1 MTKMKLEDRIAL
13 HHQMAEAYRDGYLL
27 GVHSGHAE
35 GVHSGR
41 FYELWQFT
49 DDAVYLS
56 PYFTGDQLI
65 LLRDVFGPGTEMV
78 TTMEA
83 RAYSVKFPEWSPVEF
98 KVWAADNGFTMRVR
112 WEGTLK
118 DGTKMGFYSIG
129 FVETND
135 EGKIT
140 RWETHVNDEE
150 YGRFLDV
157 AIGGHG
163 PFKQGA
169 DYVELL
175 TRVLKESGQWDEIA
189 ATFGYRE

>member
-13 HHQMAEAYRDGYLL
+13 HHKMAEAYRDGYLL

-35 GVHSGR
+35 GVHSGK

-56 PYFTGDQLI
+56 PYFTGGQLI
-65 LLRDVFGPGTEMV
+65 LLRDVLGPGTEMV

-83 RAYSVKFPEWSPVEF
+83 RAYSVNFPEWRPVEF

-112 WEGTLK
+112 WDGTTK
-118 DGTKMGFYSIG
+118 DGETMGFYSIG

-157 AIGGHG
+157 AIGMHG
-163 PFKQGA
+163 PFQGA
-169 DYVELL
+169 DYVEAL
-175 TRVLKESGQWDEIA
+175 TRVLKESGQWDAIA
-189 ATFGYRE
+189 TTFGFN